1 MRWVAVGVAAVL
13 LLGWLVL
20 VSAVTAC
27 ACSPMRPLMV
37 SSYVRASPG
46 WSVGRGHG
54 DGGRRRSPHQPR
66 KRQAGDLGQGRSHQL
81 GWNPTTTLWFPD
93 DVVHHPPER
102 LLRTVIS
109 SPWSSLEDFR
119 PGTQWVVRVHNEDGW
134 WMSGAALPVV
144 GNSARVPW
152 EGRVIDYVDG
162 GNPRKVSLD
171 ALRASGSAS
180 VVPAVGLVRCWRR

>member
-27 ACSPMRPLMV
+27 ACSPVRPLMV
-37 SSYVRASPG
+37 SDYVRASPG
-46 WSVGRGHG
+46 WSVGLVTVTAGGGEVRTNPES
-54 DGGRRRSPHQPR
+54 GRRETSV
-66 KRQAGDLGQGRSHQL
+66 KVA
-81 GWNPTTTLWFPD
+81 PTSWVGTVPTTLWFPD
-93 DVVHHPPER
+93 DVVHHPPKR

-119 PGTQWVVRVHNEDGW
+119 PGTQWVVRVHNKDGW
-134 WMSGAALPVV
+134 WMSGRALPVV
-144 GNSARVPW
+144 GNTARVPW
-152 EGRVIDYVDG
+152 GGRVIDYVDG

-171 ALRASGSAS
+171 ALRDWAQ
-180 VVPAVGLVRCWRR
+180 RQ